1 MNIRCTYCQ
10 NMFTVG
16 RLEKL
21 AALQKMQSN
30 AIEHYDAHCPR
41 CRRANSVSRQKLE
54 MFTPAWQEGL
64 KGLEQEVAQMEKEM
78 AGKAKAMESAQSAP
92 VEKKAPARPVVT
104 AKSATTKPA
113 TAKPAAKK
121 PSAAKPVA
129 KKPAAKKPVAKKPAA
144 KKPAA
149 KAKTKK

>member
-1 MNIRCTYCQ
+1 MNIRCTFCQ

-30 AIEHYDAHCPR
+30 EIDHYDAHCPR

-64 KGLEQEVAQMEKEM
+64 KGLEQEVAQMEKEN
-78 AGKAKAMESAQSAP
+78 ASKAKAMESAQGAP
-92 VEKKAPARPVVT
+92 VEKKAVAHPVAT
-104 AKSATTKPA
+104 AKLVTKKPT
-113 TAKPAAKK
+113 TAKPATKK
-121 PSAAKPVA
+121 PAV
-129 KKPAAKKPVAKKPAA
+129 KKPAATKPAVKKPVAKKPAT
-144 KKPAA
+144 
-149 KAKTKK
+149 KAKTKAKK